1 MPVSMI
7 AWRANRAF
15 GERNNAWRERV
26 NKSAIAGRVASRTGI
41 ERSAAGE
48 VVDAVFEV
56 IAEGRPWSGA
66 TASRMKLGLD
76 GEYRWGKY
84 MHEYTIIFT
93 VKFGMHTQ
101 HCVDK
106 TVTLTLAW

>member
-1 MPVSMI
+1 MI

-84 MHEYTIIFT
+84 MLGAAMSASGLGSDDSEHTANLR
-93 VKFGMHTQ
+93 FGMHF
-101 HCVDK
+101 
-106 TVTLTLAW
+106 